1 MSMNFHIK
9 VVSIN
14 TPRIS
19 DDKISILDVRII
31 ILFFVKCV
39 MFDKPIYIPEIM
51 LEDARSV
58 IIKDKK

>member
-1 MSMNFHIK
+1 M
-9 VVSIN
+9 SIN